1 MVGGAGDIGEVL
13 QGYEE
18 EIVEESSHTGEAHLR
33 QDQTSCSEQLG
44 GIVQQHFSS
53 RLKTEQ

>member
-18 EIVEESSHTGEAHLR
+18 EIVEESSHTCEAHLG
-33 QDQTSCSEQLG
+33 QDQG
-44 GIVQQHFSS
+44 GCTEDIHVS
-53 RLKTEQ
+53 RISH